1 MTTPFKKTM
10 DRMTSPQR
18 HNIPTGE
25 LQDLISPAPRLV
37 NGASAGGFLGYYG
50 LSDNP
55 FGDSVNPEFFYRTAA
70 HEEALD
76 KMRMTAEH
84 KISLGM
90 VTAPSG
96 MGKTLLTQILL
107 KSFDE
112 AVYETILVLV
122 TPGLSKT
129 GLLREILS
137 ELGVAQPAGMSRTED
152 LVKLLSNAI
161 IELHEEGRRLV
172 VIVDECHLLSSECL
186 HIVRTISNLEIPD
199 CKLASC
205 LLFGE
210 DRFAKRLQNPS
221 YASLRNRMFFN
232 AELTP
237 MPVEEVAQ
245 YIQFRLLTA
254 GRMTPLFTSEAVA
267 LLHEKSGGVCRSLNK
282 LCFLSLLEGGRKGA
296 PTIDSEVVTRALKN
310 V

>member
-1 MTTPFKKTM
+1 MNPL
-10 DRMTSPQR
+10 TSQ
-18 HNIPTGE
+18 HGLE
-25 LQDLISPAPRLV
+25 SLVAQSHKVKAPVLT
-37 NGASAGGFLGYYG
+37 GGFLQFYG

-70 HEEALD
+70 HQEAID
-76 KMRMTAEH
+76 KMRMTVEH

-90 VTAPSG
+90 VTGPSG
-96 MGKTLLTQILL
+96 TGKTLLTQILL
-107 KSFDE
+107 KDFDE
-112 AVYETILVLV
+112 EKYETILVLV

-137 ELGVAQPAGMSRTED
+137 ELGVAQPAGMSRAED

-172 VIVDECHLLSSECL
+172 IIIDECHLLSAECL

-210 DRFAKRLQNPS
+210 ERFLRRLQNAS
-221 YASLRNRMFFN
+221 YASLRNRMFFQS
-232 AELTP
+232 ELSSMP
-237 MPVEEVAQ
+237 MLEVGQ
-245 YIQFRLLTA
+245 YLQYRLLTV
-254 GRMTPLFTSEAVA
+254 GRMNELFTPDAVA
-267 LLHEKSGGVCRSLNK
+267 SLHQHSGGICRNLNK
-282 LCFLSLLEGGRKGA
+282 LAFLTLLEGAKSGA
-296 PTIDSEVVTRALKN
+296 TKIDAEVVARVVK
-310 V
+310 

>member
-1 MTTPFKKTM
+1 MNTPFQKIM
-10 DRMTSPQR
+10 
-18 HNIPTGE
+18 N
-25 LQDLISPAPRLV
+25 LITPAPSNSADGLESLV
-37 NGASAGGFLGYYG
+37 SQSHRVISAFPTGGFLGFYG
-50 LSDNP
+50 LKDNP
-55 FGDSVNPEFFYRTAA
+55 FADSVNPDFFYRTNA
-70 HEEALD
+70 HNEALE

-90 VTAPSG
+90 VTGPSG
-96 MGKTLLTQILL
+96 TGKTLLTQILL

-112 AVYETILVLV
+112 EKYETILVLV

-172 VIVDECHLLSSECL
+172 IIVDECHLLSAECL
-186 HIVRTISNLEIPD
+186 HILRTISNLEIPD
-199 CKLASC
+199 RKLASC

-210 DRFAKRLQNPS
+210 ERFSKRLQNPS
-221 YASLRNRMFFN
+221 YASLRNRMFFQ

-237 MPVEEVAQ
+237 MSVKDVGQ
-245 YIQFRLLTA
+245 YVQFRLLTA
-254 GRMTPLFTSEAVA
+254 GRMTDLFTEDAIEA
-267 LLHEKSGGVCRSLNK
+267 LQEKSGGICRTLNK
-282 LCFLSLLEGGRKGA
+282 FSFLTLIEGARQECQ
-296 PTIDSEVVTRALKN
+296 TIDGEIVEAALHKI
-310 V
+310 

>member
-1 MTTPFKKTM
+1 MNFIAPHSPDNGLESLVAQSHRIKTPV
-10 DRMTSPQR
+10 
-18 HNIPTGE
+18 
-25 LQDLISPAPRLV
+25 L
-37 NGASAGGFLGYYG
+37 AGGFLQFYG

-70 HEEALD
+70 HQEAIE
-76 KMRMTAEH
+76 KMILTVEH

-90 VTAPSG
+90 VTGPSG
-96 MGKTLLTQILL
+96 TGKTLLTQILL
-107 KSFDE
+107 KDFDE
-112 AVYETILVLV
+112 EKYETILVLV

-137 ELGVAQPAGMSRTED
+137 ELGVAQPAGMSRAED

-172 VIVDECHLLSSECL
+172 IIIDECHLLSSECL

-210 DRFAKRLQNPS
+210 ERFVRRLQNAS
-221 YASLRNRMFFN
+221 YASLRNRMFFQT
-232 AELTP
+232 ELSS
-237 MPVEEVAQ
+237 MPIAEVAQ
-245 YIQFRLLTA
+245 YLQYRLLTV
-254 GRMTPLFTSEAVA
+254 GRMNELFTADAIEK
-267 LLHEKSGGVCRSLNK
+267 LHELSGGICRSLNK
-282 LCFLSLLEGGRKGA
+282 LAFLALLEGARVNA
-296 PTIDSEVVTRALKN
+296 SSIDAEIVSRIVK
-310 V
+310 